1 MRVVH
6 KASPKKKTGTAAGN
20 PRGGATKATPD
31 AEKGRASSGK
41 GKPTKSQRRGT
52 LQMLRK
58 EESEQPAAEQVVRPA
73 ASLKS
78 TPDEG
83 WFRYAR
89 NAEADGEIETAID
102 AYEKLIGNQP
112 HHEQA
117 YDRLLILLRR
127 RQELNKEWKVLQQ
140 AIQSLEKWYA
150 APGKLR
156 HSSRIAS
163 LSRSLSTSTG
173 LLDKKGKPTHQ
184 PGPLPKWYRRRE
196 LLKKKL
202 GK

>member
-1 MRVVH
+1 MIRDED
-6 KASPKKKTGTAAGN
+6 P
-20 PRGGATKATPD
+20 
-31 AEKGRASSGK
+31 
-41 GKPTKSQRRGT
+41 
-52 LQMLRK
+52 
-58 EESEQPAAEQVVRPA
+58 EQPVMDRTVQPV

-89 NAEADGEIETAID
+89 HAEAEGEIGTAID

-127 RQELNKEWKVLQQ
+127 EHQLKKEWKVLQQ

-156 HSSRIAS
+156 HSSRVAS
-163 LSRSLSTSTG
+163 LSRSLASSTG
-173 LLDKKGKPTHQ
+173 LTDMKGRPTHL

-202 GK
+202 DR